1 MTEIKCLKDSETKKY
16 IIPTNEWLVP
26 LEPLITSISTKGKM
40 ILAKMI
46 SKKKVVVKLTKN
58 VDIK

>member
-26 LEPLITSISTKGKM
+26 LEPLITSISTRKNDIGK
-40 ILAKMI
+40 
-46 SKKKVVVKLTKN
+46 N
-58 VDIK
+58 D